1 MDALHLIEACYAE
14 GADDSS
20 WGSALA
26 TALSGILGDWTDGVM
41 CTTYRVDAREGLH
54 PLTFSGDARCAA
66 LVARVERRAADSAG
80 EGPTSF
86 ADAVNRSPDRQ
97 RILRATYGAS
107 SPLVAALTEFPRGQ
121 QEPLRQHLPWP
132 QGDMLALFGSLDD
145 GFGVK
150 LGTAGPTWQVPSARR
165 RAQLLRLSEHL
176 AVGYWLRRQRAGS
189 AASAPAEVIAVY
201 APEGRRLD
209 RLPAAGD
216 RALDARLVDAVR
228 GMDRARCRQRKHAAD
243 ETTQL
248 WQAFVSGRYTLV
260 ESFERGGRRVVLAV
274 RCRSPRPA
282 LSAREAAVALAAARG
297 LPNKL
302 IGAELGISANT
313 AGVHLHAALRKLGC
327 PSRRLLGAWLH
338 SKALP
343 GKRGARGPV

>member
-14 GADDSS
+14 GADDPS
-20 WGSALA
+20 WGSGLA

-41 CTTYRVDAREGLH
+41 CTTYRVDAKQGLQ

-66 LVARVERRAADSAG
+66 LVARVERRARNARVQ
-80 EGPTSF
+80 GPTSF
-86 ADAVNRSPDRQ
+86 AAAVNQSPERQ
-97 RILRATYGAS
+97 RILRTTYGAS
-107 SPLVAALTEFPRGQ
+107 SPTVAAFTEFPRRE

-150 LGTAGPTWQVPSARR
+150 LGTAGPSWQVPSPRR
-165 RAQLLRLSEHL
+165 RAELLRLSEHL
-176 AVGYWLRRQRAGS
+176 AVGYWLRRQRAGWPT
-189 AASAPAEVIAVY
+189 SAPPEVLAVY

-209 RLPAAGD
+209 RAPASGD
-216 RALDARLVDAVR
+216 RALEARLVDAVR
-228 GMDRARCRQRKHAAD
+228 GMDRARCRQRKHAPD
-243 ETTQL
+243 ETTAL
-248 WQAFVSGRYTLV
+248 WQAFVAGHYALI

-302 IGAELGISANT
+302 IGDELGISANT
-313 AGVHLHAALRKLGC
+313 AGVHLRTALRKLGC
-327 PSRRLLGAWLH
+327 PSRRLLSAWLH
-338 SKALP
+338 PKGISRD
-343 GKRGARGPV
+343 RGD